1 MDGERFDPVRIM
13 AALRAG
19 GVEFVLVGD
28 LALMA
33 RDGRTVPTSVEIR
46 VNQADGVPARLSG
59 LLTPLGVVPTSTEG
73 DPHRRVCRTLV
84 GDVECVELEGA
95 VFRDL
100 QARASE
106 MSFDHGVIA
115 RVAAPRDLATQEIA
129 GGDLVGAVRADAAA
143 GATTPAAAV
152 SGNGRGRFWQRGHKE
167 DDEYGPEPPPKE
179 LGPLSR
185 IGHAFEEVD
194 RFMTDIT
201 GGSARPRG

>member
-1 MDGERFDPVRIM
+1 MGEERFDPVRIM

-33 RDGRTVPTSVEIR
+33 RDGRTTPTSVEIR
-46 VNQADGVPARLSG
+46 VSQADGIPARLAA
-59 LLTPLGVVPTSTEG
+59 LLTPLGVVPTPRDG

-84 GDVECVELEGA
+84 GDVDCVELEDA
-95 VFRDL
+95 EFRGL
-100 QARASE
+100 QSRASE

-115 RVAAPRDLATQEIA
+115 WVAAPRDLAAQGIT
-129 GGDLVGAVRADAAA
+129 GGDLVGAVRADTAP
-143 GATTPAAAV
+143 GAAAV
-152 SGNGRGRFWQRGHKE
+152 HRAPPGGPRPRFWQRPHQE
-167 DDEYGPEPPPKE
+167 DDEYGPEPAPKE
-179 LGPLSR
+179 LGPLRR
-185 IGHAFEEVD
+185 IGRAFEEVD